1 MDQKVGFATHF
12 SAEERNR
19 KATEINLWDP
29 VGVILHVEWIKSL
42 KVLLGEVES
51 SVFPHELIFRLCWW
65 SSLFRPW
72 DSRNDGIKLWTRT
85 HETSPKKSLNT
96 FFQQVKVQIIM
107 VISLRAKCLFGCFCL
122 FVVGPRSF
130 SERKPFSIEQRTN
143 QSMNQSIKQSMI
155 NQPSNHP
162 TNRPTNQFINQP
174 TNQSLKSTSGTLRR
188 HLA

>member
-1 MDQKVGFATHF
+1 
-12 SAEERNR
+12 
-19 KATEINLWDP
+19 
-29 VGVILHVEWIKSL
+29 
-42 KVLLGEVES
+42 
-51 SVFPHELIFRLCWW
+51 
-65 SSLFRPW
+65 
-72 DSRNDGIKLWTRT
+72 
-85 HETSPKKSLNT
+85 
-96 FFQQVKVQIIM
+96 M

-174 TNQSLKSTSGTLRR
+174 ANQSLKSTSGTLGR